1 MKLNLETLENI
12 EEIKKEINELN
23 NMIDKKCLD
32 IYNQNDEC
40 ENKINLYKN
49 CLETIILE
57 YHKICKVMYTN
68 GKKNL

>member
-1 MKLNLETLENI
+1 MELNFKTLENI
-12 EEIKKEINELN
+12 EDIKKEIVELN

-40 ENKINLYKN
+40 ENKIDLYKN

-57 YHKICKVMYTN
+57 YHKICKVMCATN
-68 GKKNL
+68 KKY

>member
-1 MKLNLETLENI
+1 MDINFETLENI
-12 EEIKKEINELN
+12 EDIKKEIIELN

-40 ENKINLYKN
+40 EDKINKYKN

-57 YHKICKVMYTN
+57 YHKICKVMY
-68 GKKNL
+68 GKKS

>member
-1 MKLNLETLENI
+1 MDFDSGTLKNI
-12 EEIKKEINELN
+12 EDVEKDIIELN
-23 NMIDKKCLD
+23 NMIDKKCLM

-57 YHKICKVMYTN
+57 YHKMCKITHV
-68 GKKNL
+68 KKK

>member
-1 MKLNLETLENI
+1 MELNFETLKNI
-12 EEIKKEINELN
+12 EEIKKEIIELN
-23 NMIDKKCLD
+23 NLIDKKCLN

-57 YHKICKVMYTN
+57 YHKICKMMYVN
-68 GKKNL
+68 KNNNL